1 MERLILYT
9 LILFLCFFQSC
20 DNNKEENNISLLEK
34 IIESNLIKENRGEYF
49 YIDKR
54 SNNIFVYEDIEG
66 EKILFD
72 LKKHT
77 LISVLKNGQEIYLS
91 EERKEKIM
99 DVISD
104 TKRIMDS
111 LKIYSIYPDEK
122 KFIIETII
130 IDSESEENN
139 FLGLISFDNTTLS
152 DSLVERYK
160 KEFDLIKLDSINSWY
175 YYKYKK

>member
-1 MERLILYT
+1 MLYEVIT
-9 LILFLCFFQSC
+9 
-20 DNNKEENNISLLEK
+20 NNISLLEK

-122 KFIIETII
+122 KFT
-130 IDSESEENN
+130 
-139 FLGLISFDNTTLS
+139 
-152 DSLVERYK
+152 
-160 KEFDLIKLDSINSWY
+160 
-175 YYKYKK
+175 